1 MKITKYN
8 ITLIMIII
16 LIIVSVLMVLFPKK
30 TYTSE
35 AFEIVNR
42 DTVKEFYNDDLI
54 EQEFISKN
62 NYKSVGI
69 QIATYATLVK
79 NGQLIVI
86 IENERGQQKKYTIN
100 TDSIIDNQFYY
111 LKYNLRKN
119 KHYKLIIDGEKLSTP
134 VTFLTTQKQIEGAKL
149 TINGKEKKS
158 SLILAFIKTKKNY
171 FSIWY
176 CLLAI
181 SILTTYLFLVKETD

>member
-8 ITLIMIII
+8 LTLITIII
-16 LIIVSVLMVLFPKK
+16 LIIVSVLMLLFPKK

-35 AFEIVNR
+35 AFEIVDR

-86 IENERGQQKKYTIN
+86 IENEKGQQKKYTIN

-111 LKYNLRKN
+111 L
-119 KHYKLIIDGEKLSTP
+119 ID
-134 VTFLTTQKQIEGAKL
+134 
-149 TINGKEKKS
+149 
-158 SLILAFIKTKKNY
+158 
-171 FSIWY
+171 
-176 CLLAI
+176 LL
-181 SILTTYLFLVKETD
+181 LYLLN